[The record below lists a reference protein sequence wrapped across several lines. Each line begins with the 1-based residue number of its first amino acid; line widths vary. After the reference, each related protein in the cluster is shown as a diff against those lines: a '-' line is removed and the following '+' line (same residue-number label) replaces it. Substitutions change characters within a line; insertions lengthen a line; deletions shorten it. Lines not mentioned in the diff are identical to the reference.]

1 MVKEANLPFKSP
13 TLVADLFVRGVWV
26 LQSKALFDIRIIDTD
41 ARSYLDRPPLD
52 VLSAAESEK
61 KKKYHH
67 ACSDRRALYTP
78 LCISVDGLLGGE
90 AAVFVKRIAERLSSN
105 WDHNYSQV
113 LGWIRT
119 HLTFSILCATILCL
133 RGSHTQWQ
141 SINISDGTPLNLI
154 MT

>member
-1 MVKEANLPFKSP
+1 MVKEANLAFKSP

-41 ARSYLDRPPLD
+41 TWSYLDRPPLD

-67 ACSDRRALYTP
+67 ACSDRRALFTP

-105 WDHNYSQV
+105 WDHNYS
-113 LGWIRT
+113 
-119 HLTFSILCATILCL
+119 
-133 RGSHTQWQ
+133 
-141 SINISDGTPLNLI
+141 
-154 MT
+154 